1 MHFCSSR
8 WFWAMPIFSHSING
22 AWRTEP
28 IEPPLTPRGTDV
40 AIQLA
45 ALVICVAVLTIGLY
59 RGVNVGILMFVAAC
73 AVGLWLADMPID
85 DVIAGYPVDLL
96 ILLAGVTFFFGV
108 AQATGTVDR
117 LLDAAL
123 HRLDKRT
130 AFLPLGLFG
139 LTAAVGSMGNPATAF
154 VVFPIG
160 MNVADKK
167 DVDPVLMAIA
177 MGTGMSAGAFAPT
190 SMFGV
195 IVYGTARDANIA
207 LNPMLL
213 FAVALVVNVALLAV
227 AYLLFGRSRRSNRTL
242 VVAEHAAERRLVT
255 IGGGESGDAHSTVGA
270 GDGLEMTG
278 EQANARTSFTFT
290 QKITIVSLSA
300 LVCIV
305 FVATALGASPEIG
318 VISFALGG
326 LLMLLD
332 PKAGAVGIGKID
344 WSTILLVGGILTYV
358 GVLAHVG
365 TTDLLGDFAASMS
378 VPLIAAVVICFV
390 GGLVSVF
397 ASTTGML
404 AVVVPLAI
412 PLVMSGGIPGWA
424 LICAVGI
431 CASIVDVSPFSS
443 IGATMVA
450 TTPDSSEHP
459 RMTRLLMRWGLSL
472 IVIGPV
478 VMIGG
483 LVVPSMLL

>member
-1 MHFCSSR
+1 M
-8 WFWAMPIFSHSING
+8 
-22 AWRTEP
+22 
-28 IEPPLTPRGTDV
+28 V
-40 AIQLA
+40 IQLA
-45 ALVICVAVLTIGLY
+45 ALVICVAVFTIGLY

-85 DVIAGYPVDLL
+85 DVIAGYPVGLL

-123 HRLDKRT
+123 HRLDKRS

-139 LTAAVGSMGNPATAF
+139 LTAVCSMGNPAAAY
-154 VVFPIG
+154 VIFPIG
-160 MNVADKK
+160 MNVAHKK
-167 DVDPVLMAIA
+167 DVDPMLMAIA
-177 MGTGMSAGAFAPT
+177 MGTGMSAGSFAPT
-190 SMFGV
+190 SIFGV
-195 IVYGTARDANIA
+195 IVYGTAREANIA
-207 LNPMLL
+207 LSPMLL

-255 IGGGESGDAHSTVGA
+255 IGGGETSDAHSIVGA
-270 GDGLEMTG
+270 GDGLEVTG

-290 QKITIVSLSA
+290 QKITIVCLAA

-305 FVATALGASPEIG
+305 FVAIALGATPEIG
-318 VISFALGG
+318 VIGFALGG

-358 GVLAHVG
+358 GVLDHVG
-365 TTDLLGDFAASMS
+365 TTDLLGNFAASMS
-378 VPLIAAVVICFV
+378 VPLIAAFVICFV
-390 GGLVSVF
+390 AALVSAF
-397 ASTTGML
+397 ASTSGMI
-404 AVVVPLAI
+404 AVMVPLAI

-431 CASIVDVSPFSS
+431 CASIVDVSPISS
-443 IGATMVA
+443 VGATMVA